1 MLRAF
6 FCALRG
12 TGGRLGYSDLRGDS
26 HLEHIRGGEAGE
38 EEEVKCGIRLLYT
51 RIEYDDKS

>member
-26 HLEHIRGGEAGE
+26 HLKDIRGGEAR
-38 EEEVKCGIRLLYT
+38 EEEVKCGIRLLCT